1 MIAAPQGFLDLFAAA
16 GSSDYCGISWSDLCN
31 LE

>member
-1 MIAAPQGFLDLFAAA
+1 MIAAPQGFLDLFAAP
-16 GSSDYCGISWSDLCN
+16 GSSDYCGIRSDLCN